1 MNEIFELF
9 FSLHPGSGS
18 GQGGLIIE
26 AKFQEVKL
34 CQKKSDLNLLHKF
47 GLEANSLIFLRQRFL
62 PYRNQSID
70 LHSKSLGWFLFERD
84 LMQYRVNVPK

>member
-26 AKFQEVKL
+26 AKFQEDPFQNVVKAFWRY
-34 CQKKSDLNLLHKF
+34 CKVVSEKIGFKF
-47 GLEANSLIFLRQRFL
+47 IA
-62 PYRNQSID
+62 
-70 LHSKSLGWFLFERD
+70 
-84 LMQYRVNVPK
+84 